1 MHESSQTPRPA
12 ALLGFTGAAP
22 FLGGLALAF
31 FSDDPLRGWGLWL
44 LLIYGA
50 IILSFMG
57 GVHWGAAMLRDDAS
71 LKALGRSVL
80 PSLLALPAAA
90 FGGALGLVLLALG
103 FCGLLVY
110 DESEVRAE
118 RLPLWYPKLRRPLT
132 GIVVA
137 CLLAG
142 AYIGRH

>member
-1 MHESSQTPRPA
+1 MHESSQTPRFA
-12 ALLGFTGAAP
+12 VLLGFAGAAP
-22 FLGGLALAF
+22 FLAGLALAF
-31 FSDDPLRGWGLWL
+31 SSDDTIQGWGLWL

-57 GVHWGAAMLRDDAS
+57 GIHWGAAMLRDEAS
-71 LKALGRSVL
+71 FAALGRSVL
-80 PSLLALPAAA
+80 PSLLALPAVA

-110 DESEVRAE
+110 DESEVRAK